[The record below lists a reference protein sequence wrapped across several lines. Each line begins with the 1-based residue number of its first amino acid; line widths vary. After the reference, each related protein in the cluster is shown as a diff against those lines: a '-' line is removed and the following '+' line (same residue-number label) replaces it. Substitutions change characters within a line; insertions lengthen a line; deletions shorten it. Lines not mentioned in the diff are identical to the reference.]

1 MEAGST
7 ELDNVQTPSL
17 PSFRQRLT
25 QRGKGW
31 MNALAAIAALYLFLV
46 AISLIGHGMKTI
58 ATVPQSEAY
67 LKQNVFSLAS
77 QPLAGLCI
85 GILLT
90 AFVQSSSFTTSFAV
104 TLVAAPGSPLTLEMA
119 IPIIMGANIG
129 TTITAVLVSLAHV
142 RRRFQFRRSL
152 SAAILHDMFNL
163 LCVLVL
169 LPLEIAFGILS
180 RPARALANWLEGTS
194 FVTTNPKQFAFFKM
208 AVKPVHHG
216 FDWLLKDVFGLSSWP
231 TVVGAI
237 EAAIAVILLFVAL
250 LFLVKML
257 HGLIKDRMAGLFSR
271 TIFRNAGTSF
281 GVGIVATAIVQSSSV
296 TTSLVV
302 PLVGAGILKLRQV
315 FPYMMGANIGTTIT
329 AILAGLAAI
338 ALAAGTGSAAQ
349 AAAAC
354 GLALAAG
361 HLLFNIYGT
370 ALFWPLQWIPLSIT
384 KGYAKLA
391 SRRRLLA
398 AVYILT
404 IFFLLPVLIIIIVNW

>member
-1 MEAGST
+1 MALAGIAHSMEAGPTASSGGEGT
-7 ELDNVQTPSL
+7 AL
-17 PSFRQRLT
+17 PSIRQRLS

-31 MNALAAIAALYLFLV
+31 MNALAAVAALYLFLV

-58 ATVPQSEAY
+58 ATVPESEAY
-67 LKQNVFSLAS
+67 LKQNIFSLAS

-129 TTITAVLVSLAHV
+129 TTITAALVSLAHV
-142 RRRFQFRRSL
+142 RRRLQFRRSL
-152 SAAILHDMFNL
+152 SAATLHDMFNL

-169 LPLEIAFGILS
+169 MPLEIAFGILS
-180 RPARALANWLEGTS
+180 RPARALADWLEGTT
-194 FVTTNPKQFAFFKM
+194 FVTTNPNKFAFFKM
-208 AVKPVHHG
+208 AVKPVHNG
-216 FDWLLKDVFGLSSWP
+216 FDWLLNDVFGLSSWP
-231 TVVGAI
+231 TTVGIVEVAV
-237 EAAIAVILLFVAL
+237 AVILLFIAL
-250 LFLVKML
+250 IFLVRML
-257 HGLIKDRMAGLFSR
+257 QGLVRGRLAGLFSR

-281 GVGIVATAIVQSSSV
+281 GVSSV

-338 ALAAGTGSAAQ
+338 ALAAGTGAAAQ
-349 AAAAC
+349 AAAAG

-370 ALFWPLQWIPLSIT
+370 VIFWPLQWIPLSIA

-398 AVYILT
+398 AAYILT